1 MVSAMTESHDVA
13 VTHPSGW
20 WKASDGQWYSPDQ
33 SPGSS
38 DDEPRVG
45 SARDEA
51 VRDLATALSMAVGAV
66 MIAAVLPSSAAAGS
80 ATLLLG
86 GSAGAF
92 VTRWLVF
99 GRTYA
104 AET

>member
-1 MVSAMTESHDVA
+1 MTETFEA
-13 VTHPSGW
+13 PVTHPSGW

-33 SPGSS
+33 IPGSG
-38 DDEPRVG
+38 DDEPRGG

-66 MIAAVLPSSAAAGS
+66 VIATVLPSSAAVGS
-80 ATLLLG
+80 VTLLLG

-92 VTRWLVF
+92 LTRWWVF
-99 GRTYA
+99 GRSYA